1 MNTFPFKIRA
11 LTRLEKKIM
20 EGYYIGDGKMSVS
33 GLPVPF
39 YTDTMSVFT
48 GRTDVNGCDIY
59 TGDIVKCTI
68 SWYRCSTEFKGVCHY
83 NEKRC
88 SFEVADEKQTM
99 ELADIVY
106 VNSGNFHSYS
116 KRQFEVVGSML
127 DKKIKL
133 YQQTGK
139 C

>member
-1 MNTFPFKIRA
+1 
-11 LTRLEKKIM
+11 M

-48 GRTDVNGCDIY
+48 GKTDINGVDIF
-59 TGDIVKCTI
+59 TNDVVKCTI
-68 SWYRCSTEFKGVCHY
+68 SWYRCSTEFKGLCVY

-88 SFEVADEKQTM
+88 DFEIVDEKQSV

-116 KRQFEVVGSML
+116 KRQFEVVGSIL
-127 DKKIKL
+127 DKKIQL

-139 C
+139 